1 MLIDWFTVIAQIVN
15 FLILVAL
22 LKHFLWGRL
31 VRVIDDREQRVATQ
45 VAEAEKK
52 NKTAEQKLEQIEARE
67 RQEQTNREA
76 LLLQAQ
82 KAADQR
88 KAELVNEARAAVEKT
103 EAQWR
108 DAVKQ
113 EKKAFVAQMKRES
126 AKEILEVARQ
136 AVADLASTDLEQAA
150 FETFLGK
157 LNSFDGARLRDF
169 AKDGLVVRSAAEL
182 SEDNKKHIQTAVGK
196 KLDQNQALRFE
207 VDRSLEWG
215 LELCGNGQ
223 KLGWSSTDY
232 LDRLEQNL
240 SRTLEHAVDTPLET
254 VPL

>member
-1 MLIDWFTVIAQIVN
+1 MLIDWFTVVAQIVN

-22 LKHFLWGRL
+22 LKRFLWRPL
-31 VRVIDDREQRVATQ
+31 VRVIDERERRVASQ
-45 VAEAEKK
+45 LEEAEKK
-52 NKTAEQKLEQIEARE
+52 NKAADQKLEEVKARDRE
-67 RQEQTNREA
+67 QETNREA

-88 KAELVNEARAAVEKT
+88 KVELVNQARAAVEKT

-113 EKKAFVAQMKRES
+113 EKQAFVTQMKRQS
-126 AKEILEVARQ
+126 AKEILQVTRQ
-136 AVADLASTDLEQAA
+136 AVADLASTELDQAA
-150 FETFLGK
+150 FEAFLGK
-157 LNSFDGARLRDF
+157 LNLFDGARLRDF
-169 AKDGLVVRSAAEL
+169 ASDGLAVRSAAEL
-182 SEDNKKHIQTAVGK
+182 SEDNKKRIQAAVGK
-196 KLDQNQALRFE
+196 KLGQNQALRFE
-207 VDRSLEWG
+207 VDPSLEWG

-223 KLGWSSTDY
+223 KLGWSSRDY

-240 SRTLEHAVDTPLET
+240 NRTLEHTVDAPLET